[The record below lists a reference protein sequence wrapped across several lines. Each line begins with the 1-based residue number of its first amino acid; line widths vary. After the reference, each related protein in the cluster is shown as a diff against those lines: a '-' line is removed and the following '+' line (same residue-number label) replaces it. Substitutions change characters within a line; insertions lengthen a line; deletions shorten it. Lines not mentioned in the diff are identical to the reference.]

1 MSECEGTL
9 ALKSQLVEAGLWP
22 RKTSE
27 GTNSLLRAVSV
38 CLYFTER
45 HQEVVRSLIESFF
58 KQQWLPKLKSEA
70 QTKTAE
76 RYLQNMTLMEFE
88 PLNLEIVGYLFNV
101 DPVLYFS
108 EEGAL
113 QSMSHGQE
121 GLPALHILRVGEARY
136 WPLFPK
142 SQQESFIFAQNII
155 LNLVESVLSPAHSF
169 NGHLN
174 NDKLINFDFRRW
186 MSQSQV
192 LQSPPSETPIDFR
205 LFRLGPSGPHSAT
218 LISPTTDRQTADVG
232 TEILSLLRRRKN
244 SIRARPDVPSHP
256 HHSFIAKSFADQKI
270 FLRTHLHH
278 HSFKRSRSL
287 RSTRPHHPHN
297 FKRHEL
303 AGDWPAP
310 DILWPTSSE
319 LQADSHPVTHRT
331 TPDTPSGEIDTSGN
345 NGPVSPIDTDGLIN
359 GDDPDMDDN
368 MQAIVSK
375 FESKLPEDDPDL
387 AEKPKQVKV
396 SLKEKLLKK
405 HVGPN
410 GRLDLTKTLSFQ
422 DAPAYPLSGRAF
434 LTSTFVP
441 GPDRPESQKL
451 ISELKTGLNKEK
463 YSETVDSH
471 YHTGVLKFF
480 DEKNGFGFF
489 QIVKDN
495 ECEDVFVYKSEFD
508 KADIRVE
515 SLKAMKGTFGPTF
528 KFQIATY
535 YVHSDRRKKAINIKL
550 L

>member
-9 ALKSQLVEAGLWP
+9 ALRSQLVEAGLWA
-22 RKTSE
+22 KKISE

-45 HQEVVRSLIESFF
+45 HQEVVRSLVELFF

-101 DPVLYFS
+101 DPILYFS
-108 EEGAL
+108 EEGSL
-113 QSMSHGQE
+113 QSLSHGQE
-121 GLPALHILRVGEARY
+121 GLPALHIFRVGEGRY
-136 WPLFPK
+136 WPLFHK
-142 SQQESFIFAQNII
+142 SQEESFIFAQNIV
-155 LNLVESVLSPAHSF
+155 LNLVESALFPAHSF
-169 NGHLN
+169 NAHLN

-186 MSQSQV
+186 MAQSQV
-192 LQSPPSETPIDFR
+192 LQRPPSETPADFR
-205 LFRLGPSGPHSAT
+205 SFRLGPSGPQPAP
-218 LISPTTDRQTADVG
+218 LISPANDRQTADVG

-256 HHSFIAKSFADQKI
+256 RHSFIASNFADQKI

-278 HSFKRSRSL
+278 HSFKRSKSL
-287 RSTRPHHPHN
+287 RSTRLRPPHP

-303 AGDWPAP
+303 AGDWPTL
-310 DILWPTSSE
+310 DSEWPTASE
-319 LQADSHPVTHRT
+319 LQVELGPATYRT
-331 TPDTPSGEIDTSGN
+331 TPDTPSGEMDTSGN
-345 NGPVSPIDTDGLIN
+345 NGHISPVEADGAEN
-359 GDDPDMDDN
+359 ADDAEHDDHL
-368 MQAIVSK
+368 QAIVSK
-375 FESKLPEDDPDL
+375 FESKSPEDDPDL

-410 GRLDLTKTLSFQ
+410 GRLDLSKTLSFQ
-422 DAPAYPLSGRAF
+422 DPPPYPLSGRAF
-434 LTSTFVP
+434 LTSTYVP
-441 GPDRPESQKL
+441 GLERPESQKL
-451 ISELKTGLNKEK
+451 LSELKTGLNKEK
-463 YSETVDSH
+463 YSETVDSQ
-471 YHTGVLKFF
+471 YYTGNLKFF

-495 ECEDVFVYKSEFD
+495 DYEDVFVYKSEFD

-515 SLKAMKGTFGPTF
+515 SLKAMKGVIGHTF